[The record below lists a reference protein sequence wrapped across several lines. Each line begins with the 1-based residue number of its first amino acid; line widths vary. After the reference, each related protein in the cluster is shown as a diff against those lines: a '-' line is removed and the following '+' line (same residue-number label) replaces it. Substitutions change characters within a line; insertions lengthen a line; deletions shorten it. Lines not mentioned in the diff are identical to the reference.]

1 MADNNICAGLEILN
15 IELDNPFYEMFL
27 AQKRLQLRLNSINT
41 DYSINAH
48 LTAKK
53 CIYWYFC
60 ASAEIKELLDWFNTD
75 NLAHSFDTTVKE
87 ARMEAIDVL
96 HFVFNIALE
105 LSFTETQINDLL
117 SNVPET
123 KHVISITDVKEASFR
138 LQNTLT
144 ELIEL
149 LPWKTWKTYPNIA
162 TSELPIVTELDLQ
175 KVMWYNFG
183 LCYSLGM
190 TKQDVINY
198 YFAKN
203 KENHRRQD
211 DGY

>member
-1 MADNNICAGLEILN
+1 MADNNICAGLEIIP
-15 IELDNPFYEMFL
+15 IEFDRPFYEMYL

-60 ASAEIKELLDWFNTD
+60 ASAELKELEDWLTPEHLSDFE
-75 NLAHSFDTTVKE
+75 SSVKE
-87 ARMEAIDVL
+87 MKMEAIDVL
-96 HFVFNIALE
+96 HFIFNIALE
-105 LSFTETQINDLL
+105 LSFTEDQIEHLL
-117 SNVPET
+117 KDVPET
-123 KHVISITDVKEASFR
+123 SHAFDIIEIKQACKKLLDTV
-138 LQNTLT
+138 T

-149 LPWKTWKTYPNIA
+149 LPWKTWKAYPNIA
-162 TSELPIVTELDLQ
+162 TSELPLVIEQDIQ
-175 KVMWYNFG
+175 KAIWYNFK
-183 LCYSLGM
+183 LCYNLGM
-190 TKQDVINY
+190 SRQDVINY